1 MPALEAAI
9 EHVQGLE
16 WRERNTITAEEAA
29 VIVGISR
36 GSAYEAARTGDI
48 PTLRVGRRVV
58 VPVGALRRLLGESD

>member
-1 MPALEAAI
+1 MTATRSHDLA
-9 EHVQGLE
+9 QD
-16 WRERNTITAEEAA
+16 WRSASTITVEEAA